1 MSLRRRPALLLA
13 LAALLIAL
21 ASAGIYAATMRSATR
36 PLSDD
41 SVLTGSGTTAF
52 AAGGALVGVGPH
64 GPAGEM
70 LGARHHESFNVVVG
84 SVDGLYPG
92 KRQRLPVRFS
102 NPLPYPIRINT
113 ATTTATAPRGCAPD
127 TSLLLRTRTFH
138 HFVIGT
144 NRSQPKTLRFG
155 MLKTATDACQSGTFT
170 VTVSVTAVRA

>member
-21 ASAGIYAATMRSATR
+21 GSAGIYAATTRSATR
-36 PLSDD
+36 PSSSD
-41 SVLTGSGTTAF
+41 SVLTGSGATSF
-52 AAGGALVGVGPH
+52 ATGGELVGVGPH

-70 LGARHHESFNVVVG
+70 LASRHDSFKVVVG

-138 HFVIGT
+138 HLVVGT

-170 VTVSVTAVRA
+170 VTVSVTAVHA